1 MSVALVWRSDV
12 HLADQ
17 PPQSRTDDWTETL
30 LGKLEQVGAVA
41 TKAQAQA
48 VLDGGDFFHIKSPG
62 RNTHALVRRVA
73 QLHKGYP
80 CPVYGNVG
88 NHDVKYGNLE
98 YLDESPLS
106 VLFDSGVFQRCY
118 NEHEAVFTNKGV
130 TVRVVGIPY
139 HGTQYDMNRFTTITK
154 GDEDYLVVMVHCLA
168 SAKGGMMF
176 EAEDIVSYN
185 DLANLD
191 PDVWCFGH
199 WHKDQ
204 GVIEYGSKWIVN
216 VGSLSR
222 GSLAIDDLARTPSC
236 AVLTFNKKGVKVVS
250 VPLEV
255 EPVTAVFDLERRDR
269 ETSRK
274 ETVETLV
281 ESILK
286 TLGTKQEDS
295 LLEEVRAMPD
305 ISEPVRERTIAY
317 LELVGSS

>member
-1 MSVALVWRSDV
+1 MSVTLVWRSDV

-17 PPQSRTDDWTETL
+17 PPQSRTDNWAETL
-30 LGKLEQVGAVA
+30 LGKLEQVGEVA
-41 TKAQAQA
+41 KRVKAQA

-62 RNTHALVRRVA
+62 RNTHALVRQVA
-73 QLHKGYP
+73 LLHKGYS

-88 NHDVKYGNLE
+88 NHDVKWGNKDYLE
-98 YLDESPLS
+98 ESPLG
-106 VLFDSGVFQRCY
+106 VLFDSGVFHRLY
-118 NEHEAVFTNKGV
+118 DEHEAVFTSKGV

-154 GDEDYLVVMVHCLA
+154 GEEDYLVVMAHCLA
-168 SAKGGMMF
+168 SPKGGTMF
-176 EAEDIVSYN
+176 EAEDIISYN

-222 GSLAIDDLARTPSC
+222 GSIAVDDLARTPSC
-236 AVLTFNKKGVKVVS
+236 AVLTFTKEEIKVVS

-255 EPVTAVFDLERRDR
+255 EPVEAVFDLDRRDR

-281 ESILK
+281 ENILK
-286 TLGTKQEDS
+286 TLGTKQSAS
-295 LLEEVRAMPD
+295 LLNEVRSMPE
-305 ISEPVRERTIAY
+305 ISELVRERTISY
-317 LELVGSS
+317 LEIVGAS